1 MPRQFH
7 KTIQDYISKI
17 KKPTSHLKLPSKSL
31 TSSTSWILR
40 GCKHP
45 KTPSFTIDPEKQ
57 KYHFSD
63 TEDQDHDDGSATLS
77 DIDKFLIENFR
88 SLYAKELDQGEEHD
102 QENEG
107 RVSCDS
113 PKYDNP
119 PSHDLCSSHRFF
131 VAPASS
137 GSVID
142 DPRTSLAVSE
152 GIEGPGPGNT
162 IFDGSTSECS
172 EKKKMGA
179 EDFIAV
185 LRYSSSP
192 CVDFKS
198 SMQEMIEARLHH
210 NGKVDWEF
218 LEELLL
224 CYLNLNDNKS
234 HKYILS
240 AFVDLIVLLREN
252 SVKVEDN
259 SGPSGEVPARF
270 PDVKKPQDDKRK
282 GREV

>member
-1 MPRQFH
+1 MPKQFH

-17 KKPTSHLKLPSKSL
+17 KKPSTLQLKLPSKSL

-40 GCKHP
+40 GCKYP
-45 KTPSFTIDPEKQ
+45 KTLSFTIDPEKQ
-57 KYHFSD
+57 KYDFSD
-63 TEDQDHDDGSATLS
+63 TNDQNHDDGSATLS

-88 SLYAKELDQGEEHD
+88 SLYEKDLDQNKDHD
-102 QENEG
+102 QQNQG
-107 RVSCDS
+107 RLSCGS
-113 PKYDNP
+113 PKFDNP
-119 PSHDLCSSHRFF
+119 PCHDLCSSHRFF

-142 DPRTSLAVSE
+142 DSRTSLPLSE
-152 GIEGPGPGNT
+152 SPRGSGPGTT
-162 IFDGSTSECS
+162 IFDDSTSECS
-172 EKKKMGA
+172 EKKKIGA

-192 CVDFKS
+192 CDDFKS

-252 SVKVEDN
+252 SVKVQDGSDN
-259 SGPSGEVPARF
+259 VPEGI
-270 PDVKKPQDDKRK
+270 PDGKQPQEERRK
-282 GREV
+282 GKEI

>member
-1 MPRQFH
+1 MPKQFH
-7 KTIQDYISKI
+7 KTIQDYFSKI
-17 KKPTSHLKLPSKSL
+17 KKPSTSQLKLPSKSL

-45 KTPSFTIDPEKQ
+45 KTPSFSIDPQKQ
-57 KYHFSD
+57 NHRFSD
-63 TEDQDHDDGSATLS
+63 TDDQDHDDGSATLS

-88 SLYAKELDQGEEHD
+88 SLYEKDLDQSKEHN

-107 RVSCDS
+107 ILSYDSS
-113 PKYDNP
+113 PKFDNP
-119 PSHDLCSSHRFF
+119 PCIDLCSSRRFF
-131 VAPASS
+131 VGATSS
-137 GSVID
+137 GSVMD
-142 DPRTSLAVSE
+142 DSRTSLVVSE
-152 GIEGPGPGNT
+152 GAGGSGPGT
-162 IFDGSTSECS
+162 TVFDGSTSECS
-172 EKKKMGA
+172 DKKKMGA

-192 CVDFKS
+192 CDDFKS
-198 SMQEMIEARLHH
+198 SMQEMIEARLHY

-218 LEELLL
+218 LEELLV

-252 SVKVEDN
+252 SVKVKDG
-259 SGPSGEVPARF
+259 SGDVPTRVS
-270 PDVKKPQDDKRK
+270 DVERPLEQKRK
-282 GREV
+282 GREI

>member
-7 KTIQDYISKI
+7 KTIQDYLSKI
-17 KKPTSHLKLPSKSL
+17 KKPSTSQLKLPSKSL

-45 KTPSFTIDPEKQ
+45 KTPSFAIDSEKQ
-57 KYHFSD
+57 NHHSSD
-63 TEDQDHDDGSATLS
+63 TDDQDHDDGSATLS

-88 SLYAKELDQGEEHD
+88 SLYDKDLDQNKDHD
-102 QENEG
+102 QENQG
-107 RVSCDS
+107 AFSYDS
-113 PKYDNP
+113 PKFDDLP
-119 PSHDLCSSHRFF
+119 CHDLCSSHRFF

-142 DPRTSLAVSE
+142 NSRTSLPLSDSARGS
-152 GIEGPGPGNT
+152 GPGT
-162 IFDGSTSECS
+162 AIFDASSSPSECS
-172 EKKKMGA
+172 DKKKMAA

-185 LRYSSSP
+185 LRYSWSP
-192 CVDFKS
+192 CDDFKS
-198 SMQEMIEARLHH
+198 SMQEMMEARLHQ

-252 SVKVEDN
+252 SVKVQDSSDN
-259 SGPSGEVPARF
+259 VPARF
-270 PDVKKPQDDKRK
+270 PDMKQPQEEKRK
-282 GREV
+282 GREM